1 MSVELV
7 DRRKAKSDVWKHFGF
22 PADAHGAIHFPIAH
36 TLQLSIKN
44 GLAISRVQRVLGQC
58 KKLVEHFKKSTKEK
72 YKLREKQEMLKLPQH
87 KLIQDCV
94 TRWGSTLG
102 MLESLMEQQAAIA
115 AVLKEGKVRHLMP
128 EGDG

>member
-87 KLIQDCV
+87 KLIQDCDSLGEH
-94 TRWGSTLG
+94 TRHAGESNGAAGSHC
-102 MLESLMEQQAAIA
+102 SSF
-115 AVLKEGKVRHLMP
+115 EGR
-128 EGDG
+128 EGEALDA